1 MMITKYRET
10 YSIQYC
16 QHDQP
21 LHAKTVQYLY
31 DCEEARE
38 IHRSAMLTDGFLET
52 EKKIMNLGDIEHPD
66 YRVFAE
72 YIKQEYKPEIN
83 LVDKKD
89 VIRLLENYLDLSIV
103 DLTQII
109 PLVKQLPEAL

>member
-16 QHDQP
+16 QHEQP
-21 LHAKTVQYLY
+21 LHVRTVQYLY
-31 DCEEARE
+31 DSEETRE
-38 IHRSAMLTDGFLET
+38 IHRTVMLIDGFLET
-52 EKKIMNLGDIEHPD
+52 EKKIINLGDIEHPD

-72 YIKQEYKPEIN
+72 YVKREYKPDIS
-83 LVDKKD
+83 LVNKKD
-89 VIRLLENYLDLSIV
+89 VIQLLENYLDLSIV

-109 PLVKQLPEAL
+109 PKIKQLPDVL